1 MRKIV
6 SSLIASLF
14 LVSTAYAEIGVN
26 IGISGTA
33 GLYGATA
40 KETHK
45 VDNGAV
51 AGSTAQD
58 TEIAAAG
65 YGSIFIEKT
74 FGDRFAIGIDY
85 VPTAFESET
94 AETSKK
100 DITSGVTVNT
110 RTNTVQVDLEELTTL
125 YVTFDV
131 TDSTYVKAGYASI
144 DVITNESLGTGSTY
158 RNASLDGSVLGIG
171 TEMDMGGFFIRAE
184 GNYTDFDGTSLSS
197 NDNIITLKSLQGVSG
212 VLSVGKS
219 F

>member
-14 LVSTAYAEIGVN
+14 LVSTAYAEIGLN

-45 VDNGAV
+45 VDNGA
-51 AGSTAQD
+51 ASGSTAQD
-58 TEIAAAG
+58 TEIAAIG

-85 VPTAFESET
+85 VPTPFESET

-100 DITSGVTVNT
+100 DKDGSETVNT

-125 YVTFDV
+125 YLTANV
-131 TDSTYVKAGYASI
+131 TDSMYVKAGIASV

-158 RNASLDGSVLGIG
+158 GNASLDGTVLGIG
-171 TEMDMGGFFIRAE
+171 TEMDMGGFFVRAE
-184 GNYTDFDGTSLSS
+184 GSYTEFDGTSLSS
-197 NDNIITLKSLQGVSG
+197 NDNIITLKNLQGVNG
-212 VLSVGKS
+212 VLSIGKS